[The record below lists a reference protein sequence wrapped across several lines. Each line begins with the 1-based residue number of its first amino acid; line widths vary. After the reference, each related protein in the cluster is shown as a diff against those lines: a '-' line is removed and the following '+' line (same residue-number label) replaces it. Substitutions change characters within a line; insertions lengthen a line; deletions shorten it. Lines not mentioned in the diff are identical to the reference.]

1 MNPLCCIAPV
11 SIDRER
17 ANPVVAKSPG
27 QCQLGLDAS
36 VRTVNCASKSSFSTQ
51 DSSVGGDSVKAS
63 AAAAANLEEEEEAR
77 DSKVFAGGNGGGVAG
92 SVAGILYKWVNY
104 GKGWRSR
111 WFVLED
117 GVLSYY
123 KIHGPDKILMSPA
136 RDRSVRVIGDESSKY
151 VKKANWNLNQV
162 PSGGGNSNNGKQC
175 KPFGEI
181 HLKVS
186 SVRSSKSDDKRLS
199 IFTGTKTLHLQCVS
213 REDRAM
219 WIEALQSAKD
229 LFPRALTSSDLAT
242 FRRYCSFDREA
253 AITIVTGRHK

>member
-11 SIDRER
+11 SIDRDR
-17 ANPVVAKSPG
+17 PNHVLAKSPA

-36 VRTVNCASKSSFSTQ
+36 IRTVNHASKSSSSTQ
-51 DSSVGGDSVKAS
+51 DSSVAVDSVKATS
-63 AAAAANLEEEEEAR
+63 AVADLPEEEEPR
-77 DSKVFAGGNGGGVAG
+77 DSKAFSGGNGGGVAG

-136 RDRSVRVIGDESSKY
+136 KDRSVRVIGEESSKF
-151 VKKANWNLNQV
+151 VKKANWNLNLNRAS
-162 PSGGGNSNNGKQC
+162 SGGGVGGGNSSNNGKQC

-181 HLKVS
+181 HLKVCS
-186 SVRSSKSDDKRLS
+186 YDI
-199 IFTGTKTLHLQCVS
+199 IFIPMLTKF
-213 REDRAM
+213 
-219 WIEALQSAKD
+219 I
-229 LFPRALTSSDLAT
+229 
-242 FRRYCSFDREA
+242 YISF
-253 AITIVTGRHK
+253 AILCLVTYHERN